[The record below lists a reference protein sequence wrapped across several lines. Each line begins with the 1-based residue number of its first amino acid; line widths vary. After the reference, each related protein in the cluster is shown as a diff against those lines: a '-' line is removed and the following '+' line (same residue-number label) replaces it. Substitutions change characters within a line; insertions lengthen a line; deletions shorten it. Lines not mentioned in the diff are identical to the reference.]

1 MHSKTH
7 AFLVLAHNN
16 PSHLIRFLR
25 TLESPNHYF
34 FVHIDKKSKEDFSE
48 LKEISNCTVI
58 EKRVSCNWGGFSLVK
73 ATLNLIKKAYFSGHF
88 SYFHLLSGADYFCS
102 TNECFDRFFNDTD
115 QSFLSISDSTPFEW
129 RLKIYTFNDIINRR
143 GKWKNILWHTDDIQ
157 KKLLKYF
164 KIRKDLQER
173 FYYGSQ
179 WFSLGH
185 EIIHYVLKFCK
196 KNPQFVRR
204 FYLTFVP
211 DESFFHMIIMN
222 SPLAHKI
229 TQNNLRFI
237 DWKRKVPQEP
247 LPRTLDIEDYD
258 DIVKSGSF
266 FCRKVSLPKS
276 AGLLNKLD
284 ESRKDEQI

>member
-1 MHSKTH
+1 MQNKTH
-7 AFLVLAHNN
+7 AFLILAHNN
-16 PSHLIRFLR
+16 PTHLVRFLR
-25 TLESPNHYF
+25 ALESSNHYF
-34 FVHIDKKSKEDFSE
+34 FVHIDKKSKDDFSE
-48 LKEISNCTVI
+48 LKNISNCFFI
-58 EKRVSCNWGGFSLVK
+58 KKKVSCNWGGFSLVK
-73 ATLNLIKKAYFSGHF
+73 ATLNLLKYAYFSGHF

-102 TNECFDRFFNDTD
+102 TNKKFDVFFNNTN

-157 KKLLKYF
+157 RKLIKHF
-164 KIRKDLQER
+164 KIRKELQER

-179 WFSLGH
+179 WFSLSH
-185 EIIHYVLKFCK
+185 DIVHYVLKFCK
-196 KNPQFVRR
+196 TNPQFVRR

-237 DWKRKVPQEP
+237 DWKRKIPQEP

-266 FCRKVSLPKS
+266 FCRKVSQPKS
-276 AGLLNKLD
+276 AELLDKLD
-284 ESRKDEQI
+284 ELRKDEQI